1 MGEVEELET
10 RIYNLSKEAFA
21 KFREWFLLLEN
32 ELWDNQIKSDFQA
45 GKFNRLIKKARDEFA
60 QGKVREL

>member
-10 RIYNLSKEAFA
+10 RIYNLSKEEFA
-21 KFREWFLLLEN
+21 KFREWFLQLEN
-32 ELWDNQIKSDFQA
+32 ELWDKQIKSDFQA

-60 QGKVREL
+60 HGKVREL